1 VAVGHGPPGVKGTG
15 AALAVPAL
23 AAGYGAYLLRAAS
36 SGALY
41 FYIHPIYIVPAVLT
55 ALVLLAL
62 AVASVLGRGDDDHER
77 RPPGRL
83 TVIALALPLAV
94 GFLLPAQPLSAVS
107 AWQRGVELGG
117 SLGPVEPAPEPTLGR
132 RPESYTIK
140 DWVKAFQ
147 ADPEPGRHAGK
158 PARVT
163 GFVHRDDRL
172 PSDWFMVA
180 RFVVKCCAV
189 DAQPVGLPVRSA
201 GRAVPEPGGWVTV
214 EGAWEVAEVAGER
227 RAVLGAARITP
238 TPRPEQPYL
247 Y

>member
-1 VAVGHGPPGVKGTG
+1 MANRNGRAVLKNIG
-15 AALAVPAL
+15 AGLAVPVL
-23 AAGYGAYLLRAAS
+23 AAGYGAYLLQAAS

-41 FYIHPIYIVPAVLT
+41 FYIHPIYVVPTVLT
-55 ALVLLAL
+55 GLVLLAL
-62 AVASVLGRGDDDHER
+62 AVACVPGGGDGDHEH

-83 TVIALALPLAV
+83 TVIALALPLAL

-107 AWQRGVELGG
+107 AWQRGVTLGG
-117 SLGPVEPAPEPTLGR
+117 SMGPVEGAPELALGR

-147 ADPEPGRHAGK
+147 ADPEPSRHAGK
-158 PARVT
+158 RARVT

-180 RFVVKCCAV
+180 RFVLKCCAV
-189 DAQPVGLPVRSA
+189 DAQPVGLPVRSD
-201 GRAVPEPGGWVTV
+201 GRAVAEPGGWVTV

-227 RAVLGAARITP
+227 RAVLRAARITP

>member
-1 VAVGHGPPGVKGTG
+1 MTDRYGRAGVAG
-15 AALAVPAL
+15 AGLVAPAL

-55 ALVLLAL
+55 GLVLLAL
-62 AVASVLGRGDDDHER
+62 AAGSVLGGSDDHRE

-107 AWQRGVELGG
+107 AWQRGVGLGG
-117 SLGPVEPAPEPTLGR
+117 SLGPVEGAPEPALGR

-172 PSDWFMVA
+172 PPDWFMVA

-189 DAQPVGLPVRSA
+189 DAQPVGLPVRSG

-214 EGAWEVAEVAGER
+214 EGAWEVTEVAGER